1 MILLHDSLGDIAP
14 FLVIVLLV
22 VSVLVFLAVFAL
34 LLGIKRFERFM
45 KRLWERSVLLYF
57 LFLLLL
63 FVINTILVI
72 FLAGLMLAY
81 M

>member
-1 MILLHDSLGDIAP
+1 MILLHDSLGDAAP

-22 VSVLVFLAVFAL
+22 VSGLVFLGVFAL
-34 LLGIKRFERFM
+34 LHGNERFARFM
-45 KRLWERSVLLYF
+45 KRLWERSILLYF
-57 LFLLLL
+57 LFVLLL

-72 FLAGLMLAY
+72 VLAGFMLAY